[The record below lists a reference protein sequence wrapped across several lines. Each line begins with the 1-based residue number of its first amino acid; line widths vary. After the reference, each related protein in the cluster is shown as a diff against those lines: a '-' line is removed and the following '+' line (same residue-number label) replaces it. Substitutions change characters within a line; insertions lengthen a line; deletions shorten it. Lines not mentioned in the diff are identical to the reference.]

1 MTGLWIIIVVV
12 IAVIALVGLF
22 VWSIYNSLV
31 RLNERVNEAWSDIS
45 IQLKY
50 RADLVPNLVETVKGY
65 AVHEKEV
72 FENVSSARAG
82 LMSAGSDVKAAAK
95 AEGEMS
101 QALGRLFAVAEN
113 YPELK
118 ANEGFVKF
126 QQQQQEI
133 EDKIQG
139 ARRFYNGGAR
149 DLNIKIKVFPS
160 NVFAKKLGFNERDY
174 FEVEDRAAVEK
185 APEVKFE
192 FINNYV

>member
-101 QALGRLFAVAEN
+101 QALGRLFGVAEN
-113 YPELK
+113 
-118 ANEGFVKF
+118 
-126 QQQQQEI
+126 
-133 EDKIQG
+133 
-139 ARRFYNGGAR
+139 
-149 DLNIKIKVFPS
+149 
-160 NVFAKKLGFNERDY
+160 
-174 FEVEDRAAVEK
+174 
-185 APEVKFE
+185 
-192 FINNYV
+192 

>member
-1 MTGLWIIIVVV
+1 
-12 IAVIALVGLF
+12 
-22 VWSIYNSLV
+22 
-31 RLNERVNEAWSDIS
+31 
-45 IQLKY
+45 
-50 RADLVPNLVETVKGY
+50 
-65 AVHEKEV
+65 
-72 FENVSSARAG
+72 
-82 LMSAGSDVKAAAK
+82 MSAGNDVKAAAK

-101 QALGRLFAVAEN
+101 QALGRLFAVAES

-160 NVFAKKLGFNERDY
+160 NVFAKKLGFSERDY
-174 FEVEDRAAVEK
+174 FEVEDLVAVEK
-185 APEVKFE
+185 APEVKF
-192 FINNYV
+192 

>member
-12 IAVIALVGLF
+12 ITVIALVGLF

-185 APEVKFE
+185 APEVKF
-192 FINNYV
+192 